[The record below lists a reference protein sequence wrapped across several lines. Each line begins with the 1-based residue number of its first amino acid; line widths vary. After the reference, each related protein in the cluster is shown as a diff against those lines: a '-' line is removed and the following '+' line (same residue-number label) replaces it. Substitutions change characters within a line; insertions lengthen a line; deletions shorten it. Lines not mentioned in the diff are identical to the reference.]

1 MASMEW
7 TVRDVVEEKV
17 EVEKEEE
24 VLEDEVLEGKGT
36 GEGDLTMVE
45 LLVTSGHSPTR
56 VRIENRL
63 DGPVWPPRRRGVP
76 ASGWDA
82 EGVTCTV
89 AADETRGL
97 GYASPAPAVEPPA
110 EIVRTEPVLPD
121 DGRTDRLANVPAAV
135 DGRDLPEIGN
145 VPDVQPTP
153 DGVVRA
159 LGDPRPPRD
168 AVPVDIEG
176 NLSPEPTDDG
186 VVPENVDVWLSDVE
200 RRVARAE
207 TLAGARALAVA
218 GEELVGVGG
227 VTGAR
232 RLVEEVE
239 RDEEILRAV
248 ARRAEALA
256 SRAADADVP
265 LDAYRRLMR

>member
-1 MASMEW
+1 MEW
-7 TVRDVVEEKV
+7 TVRDVQE
-17 EVEKEEE
+17 EKEE
-24 VLEDEVLEGKGT
+24 VVEGKGT
-36 GEGDLTMVE
+36 GEGDLTLVE
-45 LLVTSGHSPTR
+45 LLVTNGHSPTR

-82 EGVTCTV
+82 DGVTCTV
-89 AADETRGL
+89 AAEETRGL

-121 DGRTDRLANVPAAV
+121 DGRTDRPAYVPAAV
-135 DGRDLPEIGN
+135 DGRDLPEIGD

-176 NLSPEPTDDG
+176 NLSPEPTDD
-186 VVPENVDVWLSDVE
+186 VVPEKVDAWLSDVE

-207 TLAGARALAVA
+207 TLDGARALAVA

-227 VTGAR
+227 VTGAC

-239 RDEEILRAV
+239 RDEEILRAM